1 MTNCRLSL
9 LATLMVASC
18 SFAVAAE
25 DRVDQ
30 RQQNQRARIAEGVAT
45 GELTAP
51 EAHRMVHGQRHVKKM
66 ERRAEADG
74 VVTEQESARLEQA
87 QDVQSARIKRQKHD
101 RQDR

>member
-1 MTNCRLSL
+1 MTIPRLSL
-9 LATLMVASC
+9 LATLLLASC

-30 RQQNQRARIAEGVAT
+30 RQQNQRARIAEGVAS

-51 EAHRMVHGQRHVKKM
+51 EAHRMAHGQRHVKRM

-101 RQDR
+101 RQER